1 MNKIFKVI
9 WNHSAQCWV
18 AVSELSKTR
27 GKCSSSTDK
36 RKASAVLAVG
46 AGALISGS
54 AFAAVVTTG
63 TVAIDVAGGTPDGLS
78 VGGLNG
84 GMLIHSNA
92 SANNINSSVYFGSE
106 LDGIAFANATTFGS
120 NISFNSTITDGNKVN
135 PTLIGSNIVVN
146 GFANTGKTGSPLDA
160 SNNTALGSNITVNA
174 WNSTVVGAHA
184 SANVRDGTVVGM
196 SAKSMEMSTAIG
208 FGSQALGSESVT
220 IGWNALGTSGS
231 SHVVAIGRMA
241 ESLAGSAT
249 VLGSTARSANN
260 VTVVVGANTR
270 AMGYGDVAIG
280 HRAVGAGG
288 NATAVGRLAYAAG
301 KQNIALGYQAL
312 AGIDNFANGANTTF
326 SARATALLNAKKAL
340 ALDPTNTTL
349 QTAYDTALANYNNFT
364 LYENATSIGF
374 GAIAAK
380 NNTIAFG
387 TSAVATRE
395 NATAFGSL
403 ANASSVNAT
412 AFGTLAA
419 ASRENSIAMGTSA
432 NASNI
437 NATAIGTLANAST
450 INSIAM
456 GNNATV
462 KGRAGGSIAI
472 GANAI
477 VNDTT
482 NGIAI
487 GNGAQLIRTEGD
499 TSRMSIVIGGDAIIR
514 NTDTSQG
521 RSATVI
527 GGNALAGFLTPSGGS
542 GTTTDDADYATAT
555 GLLDSGRLMYR
566 AGITNHQGNVDNG
579 ATTITNFLRSNE
591 ATAIGADARAIG
603 DQSIA
608 IGAQA
613 VSGHASV
620 AIGGNDF
627 DAIAGYGSTY
637 KDIVGAAMP
646 VSRVPDPVYKKA
658 DGSTPDNFYETTY
671 AKSGSVAI
679 GLKTFSNE
687 VMGTAL
693 GLAAQVQEGAEL
705 GTAIGAGARVGNQ
718 TSAAGANMTSTS
730 QKSTKGGVAIAAGS
744 VAEGDYTTAIGTSAK
759 ALENNSTAISYKA
772 LANNTNATAIGAL
785 SQATGVDALAIGSG
799 AIASGKE
806 SISIGKGNNVSGSHS
821 GAIGDPSYITG
832 SGSYSFG
839 NNNTITTDN
848 TFVFG
853 SGINRNTDLTTNG
866 TLGTVANSV
875 YLGNESEVTGGA
887 SSVSGGVG
895 TLKTLDSNQLNTTG
909 TATTAGAIGSV
920 ENATVG
926 NVTYGNFQGAK
937 AIGAVSVGASGMERR
952 IQNVAAGEIS
962 STSTDAINGS
972 QLYYVAEQAAKPLT
986 FEANTNAA
994 GATNDAGL
1002 TRKLGETLSIIGA
1015 ATKVDGIVRDTV
1027 APVTG
1032 AYSAKNIQT
1041 IVTNDGVQIQMA
1053 ENPEFASV
1061 TAKDANGNVTK
1072 LAPTGLTTT
1081 DGTNTTTVGPNSITV
1096 GDTTAADDKP
1106 VVITSG
1112 PNGGTISNLTTT
1124 IAAPAT
1130 EVAAADKPTANLTN
1144 AATLGDVLNAGWNL
1158 KENGTA
1164 KDVVTPYDTVNF
1176 VNGTGTTVSIA
1187 TNNNVSEVKVN
1198 INTTS
1203 VNTTPTD
1210 TADASN
1216 VTIATNG
1223 TVVAPTTEAA
1233 KNSFLTAGDVANV
1246 INNSGFTV
1254 KTDKVGTGE
1263 STTEDPLKTAG
1274 ELINP
1279 GDTVTFV
1286 AGDNLEVK
1294 QEAGKITYKTKE
1306 NVTFANANVTG
1317 NLTVGTGDTATTITS
1332 GTDGLKVAKPD
1343 GSATKITN
1351 VAVGSAD
1358 TDAVNVSQLKEVQAA
1373 AALPLTFE
1381 ANTNAAGD
1389 AGNVGLT
1396 RKLGQT
1402 LSIIGA
1408 TTKVDGIARDTVA
1421 PVAGTYSAKNI
1432 QTIVTNDGVQI
1443 QMAENP
1449 EFASVTA
1456 KDANGNVTKLAP
1468 TGLTTTDGTN
1478 TTTVGPN
1485 SITVGDTTAADDKPV
1500 VITSGPNGGTIS
1512 NLTTTIAAPAT
1523 EVAAADKPTAN
1534 LTNAATLGDVL
1545 NAGWNLKENG
1555 TAKDVV
1561 TPYDTVNFVN
1571 GTGTTVSIATNNNVS
1586 EVKVNINTTSVNTTP
1601 TDTADASNVTIATNG
1616 TVVAPTTEAAKN
1628 SFLTAGDV
1636 ANVINN
1642 SGFTVKTDKV
1652 GTGES
1657 TTEDPLKTAGE
1668 LINPGDTVT
1677 FVAGDNLEVK
1687 QEAGKITYK
1696 TKENVTFA
1704 NANVTG
1710 NLTVGTGDTATT
1722 ITSGTDGLK
1731 VAKPD
1736 GSATKITNV
1745 EAGSADTDAVNVSQ
1759 LKEVQ
1764 AAAALPLTFE
1774 ANTNAAGDAGNVGL
1788 TRQLGQTLSIIG
1800 ATTKVDGIVRDTVA
1814 PVTGTYSAKNIQT
1827 IVTNDGVQIQ
1837 MAENPEFASV
1847 TAKDG
1852 DNVTKL
1858 APTGLTTTDGTNTT
1872 TVGPNSITVGDTTAA
1887 DDKPVV
1893 ITSGPNGGTI
1903 SNLTTTI
1910 AAPATEVAAA
1920 DKPTANLTNAATL
1933 GDVLNAGWN
1942 LQENGTAKDVV
1953 TAYDTV
1959 NFVNGTGTVVN
1970 IITTDNNVS
1979 KVQIDVNTS
1988 ALTQNITTT
1997 DGKAGLP
2004 TTGTPDGNKL
2014 ATASDVINAI
2024 NNSGWNTNSTTATG
2038 TATNTLVKPG
2048 AAVNF
2053 EAGTNMEV
2061 VQKVENG
2068 NVSYTYQTK
2077 ENVTFAN
2084 ANVTGNLTV
2093 GTGDTATTITS
2104 GADGLKVAKPDGSA
2118 TKITNVANGTVSAD
2132 SKDAVNGSQLYAA
2145 GNATA
2150 NVLGGTTTVNST
2162 TGAPEGFTFN
2172 VTDAAGNTPA
2182 NLQATN
2188 VTGALSNLNT
2198 YINQGW
2204 IVGNNAG
2211 TEVARIAP
2219 NEQVNFVDSDTISAT
2234 VQANDKGGANISFSV
2249 KSGSVSGGGN
2259 GSTTGSGGFVTG
2271 SQVAEAINQSGWS
2284 LAADGTAG
2292 SELIN
2297 PSETVTFK
2305 AGNNMEVVRD
2315 GANITYKTK
2324 ENVTFTNVNATNVA
2338 ADTVTVG
2345 PVTISKTDGI
2355 NAGDKK
2361 VTGVAAGDISPTSTD
2376 AVNGAQIFAL
2386 TGGQTTNVTN
2396 ITVKN
2401 PDGTETTYNNV
2412 VVDENGNPA
2421 LITYNVDGRG
2431 EYITNSV
2438 ITAVNNMNQQ
2448 GIKFFHTNNS
2458 TNRVTSMDQRTN
2470 GEDSQ
2475 AGGAYA
2481 TAIGYKAIAQ
2491 GDSALAMG
2499 NSATATGENA
2509 IAIGINAQATAKNS
2523 ISVGN
2528 GNIVEGKSS
2537 GAFGDPNYVMGTDV
2551 NNVAVE
2557 GSYAIGNDNVIN
2569 SSNTFVLGNNVNNS
2583 GTVGAN
2589 GKPVA
2594 QGNTVQNSV
2603 YLGNNTTATAGNGS
2617 QTGSLSNLKTDGTA
2631 GSTTT
2636 AGSTGTVSSA
2646 TVNGITYGGFA
2657 GATANG
2663 VVSVGAA
2670 GDERRIQNVAA
2681 GEISATSTDAI
2692 NGSQLYAVASRI
2704 NNGVDQKL
2712 GDIYNKMNAN
2722 DKDLRAGV
2730 AGSNAAASLP
2740 QVTLPGK
2747 SMVAAAAGTY
2757 RGQQALAV
2765 GYSRLSDNGKIIIKG
2780 QANTNTR
2787 GQYGAGVGIGYQ
2799 W

>member
-18 AVSELSKTR
+18 AVSEFSKTR

-36 RKASAVLAVG
+36 RKEPAKVFSALVVG

-146 GFANTGKTGSPLDA
+146 GYANTGKTGSPLDA

-349 QTAYDTALANYNNFT
+349 QTAYDTALANYNSFT

-718 TSAAGANMTSTS
+718 TSATGANMTSTS

-994 GATNDAGL
+994 GDASNAGL
-1002 TRKLGETLSIIGA
+1002 TRKLGE
-1015 ATKVDGIVRDTV
+1015 
-1027 APVTG
+1027 
-1032 AYSAKNIQT
+1032 
-1041 IVTNDGVQIQMA
+1041 
-1053 ENPEFASV
+1053 
-1061 TAKDANGNVTK
+1061 
-1072 LAPTGLTTT
+1072 
-1081 DGTNTTTVGPNSITV
+1081 
-1096 GDTTAADDKP
+1096 
-1106 VVITSG
+1106 
-1112 PNGGTISNLTTT
+1112 
-1124 IAAPAT
+1124 
-1130 EVAAADKPTANLTN
+1130 
-1144 AATLGDVLNAGWNL
+1144 
-1158 KENGTA
+1158 
-1164 KDVVTPYDTVNF
+1164 
-1176 VNGTGTTVSIA
+1176 
-1187 TNNNVSEVKVN
+1187 
-1198 INTTS
+1198 
-1203 VNTTPTD
+1203 
-1210 TADASN
+1210 
-1216 VTIATNG
+1216 
-1223 TVVAPTTEAA
+1223 
-1233 KNSFLTAGDVANV
+1233 
-1246 INNSGFTV
+1246 
-1254 KTDKVGTGE
+1254 
-1263 STTEDPLKTAG
+1263 
-1274 ELINP
+1274 
-1279 GDTVTFV
+1279 
-1286 AGDNLEVK
+1286 
-1294 QEAGKITYKTKE
+1294 
-1306 NVTFANANVTG
+1306 
-1317 NLTVGTGDTATTITS
+1317 
-1332 GTDGLKVAKPD
+1332 
-1343 GSATKITN
+1343 
-1351 VAVGSAD
+1351 
-1358 TDAVNVSQLKEVQAA
+1358 
-1373 AALPLTFE
+1373 
-1381 ANTNAAGD
+1381 
-1389 AGNVGLT
+1389 
-1396 RKLGQT
+1396 
-1402 LSIIGA
+1402 
-1408 TTKVDGIARDTVA
+1408 
-1421 PVAGTYSAKNI
+1421 
-1432 QTIVTNDGVQI
+1432 
-1443 QMAENP
+1443 
-1449 EFASVTA
+1449 
-1456 KDANGNVTKLAP
+1456 
-1468 TGLTTTDGTN
+1468 
-1478 TTTVGPN
+1478 
-1485 SITVGDTTAADDKPV
+1485 
-1500 VITSGPNGGTIS
+1500 
-1512 NLTTTIAAPAT
+1512 
-1523 EVAAADKPTAN
+1523 
-1534 LTNAATLGDVL
+1534 
-1545 NAGWNLKENG
+1545 
-1555 TAKDVV
+1555 
-1561 TPYDTVNFVN
+1561 
-1571 GTGTTVSIATNNNVS
+1571 
-1586 EVKVNINTTSVNTTP
+1586 
-1601 TDTADASNVTIATNG
+1601 
-1616 TVVAPTTEAAKN
+1616 
-1628 SFLTAGDV
+1628 
-1636 ANVINN
+1636 
-1642 SGFTVKTDKV
+1642 
-1652 GTGES
+1652 
-1657 TTEDPLKTAGE
+1657 
-1668 LINPGDTVT
+1668 
-1677 FVAGDNLEVK
+1677 
-1687 QEAGKITYK
+1687 
-1696 TKENVTFA
+1696 
-1704 NANVTG
+1704 
-1710 NLTVGTGDTATT
+1710 
-1722 ITSGTDGLK
+1722 
-1731 VAKPD
+1731 
-1736 GSATKITNV
+1736 
-1745 EAGSADTDAVNVSQ
+1745 
-1759 LKEVQ
+1759 
-1764 AAAALPLTFE
+1764 
-1774 ANTNAAGDAGNVGL
+1774 
-1788 TRQLGQTLSIIG
+1788 TLSIIG

-1814 PVTGTYSAKNIQT
+1814 PVAGTYSAKNIQT

-1872 TVGPNSITVGDTTAA
+1872 TVGPNSITVGDTTAT

-1893 ITSGPNGGTI
+1893 ITSGKDGGTI

-1910 AAPATEVAAA
+1910 AAPTTEVAAA
-1920 DKPTANLTNAATL
+1920 AKPTTNLTNAATL

-1942 LQENGTAKDVV
+1942 LKENGTAKDVV

-1970 IITTDNNVS
+1970 ITTTDNVS

-2014 ATASDVINAI
+2014 ATANDVINAI

-2084 ANVTGNLTV
+2084 TNVTGNLTV

-2118 TKITNVANGTVSAD
+2118 TKITNVANGTVSPD
-2132 SKDAVNGSQLYAA
+2132 SKDAVNGSQLYAV

-2172 VTDAAGNTPA
+2172 VKDAAGNTPA

-2219 NEQVNFVDSDTISAT
+2219 NEQVNFVDSDTISAEVKT
-2234 VQANDKGGANISFSV
+2234 NNDKGGANISFSV
-2249 KSGSVSGGGN
+2249 KSGTVSGGGN

-2271 SQVAEAINQSGWS
+2271 SQVAEAINKSGWS

-2324 ENVTFTNVNATNVA
+2324 ENVTFTNVNATNVT

-2361 VTGVAAGDISPTSTD
+2361 VTGVAAGEISATSTD
-2376 AVNGAQIFAL
+2376 AVNGSQIFAL
-2386 TGGQTTNVTN
+2386 TGGQTNNVAN

-2412 VVDENGNPA
+2412 VVDKDGNPA

-2509 IAIGINAQATAKNS
+2509 IAIGINAQATAQNS

-2537 GAFGDPNYVMGTDV
+2537 GAFGDPNYIMGTDV
-2551 NNVAVE
+2551 ANVAVS

-2594 QGNTVQNSV
+2594 QGNTVDNSV

-2617 QTGSLSNLKTDGTA
+2617 QTASLNNLKKDGTVGA
-2631 GSTTT
+2631 TTT

-2765 GYSRLSDNGKIIIKG
+2765 GYSRLSDNGKVIIKG